1 MEITLSYHFV
11 MLSVLSFISGI
22 IVLSFRTSWHN
33 SRLLIFICFTTVL
46 KCLTRFI
53 IRRHSSYGLI
63 KSLKLGKIL
72 SEIINIALILI
83 INEIFVIQPF
93 IILRI
98 LNERFINFM
107 INNKIK
113 ATSPKWSQLPH
124 NIIFSNSSY
133 IVSLTVECS
142 LIENLNSLFE

>member
-1 MEITLSYHFV
+1 MF
-11 MLSVLSFISGI
+11 SVLSFINGI
-22 IVLSFRTSWHN
+22 IVLNFRSSWHN
-33 SRLLIFICFTTVL
+33 PRLLILIFFSTVL
-46 KCLTRFI
+46 KCLIRFL

-63 KSLKLGKIL
+63 KSLKLSKIL

-83 INEIFVIQPF
+83 INEVFVIKPF

-98 LNERFINFM
+98 LNERVINFM

-113 ATSPKWSQLPH
+113 ATSPKWSQLSH

-133 IVSLTVECS
+133 IVSLSVKAS
-142 LIENLNSLFE
+142 LIENFDSLFE